1 MHKIF
6 PAIAAV
12 CAFGV
17 GAGLMAAPAEAKIR
31 CEGVFQVTK
40 YGLHAT
46 PYCEERR
53 IAQVARQ
60 YGYDVRDS
68 GLDKIKFCMAFGYD
82 NRLREAC
89 APYYPPRGR

>member
-6 PAIAAV
+6 PVIAAIGALGGV
-12 CAFGV
+12 AFT
-17 GAGLMAAPAEAKIR
+17 AAPAEAKIR
-31 CEGVFQVTK
+31 CQGVFQVTK

-46 PYCEERR
+46 PYCEEQR

-68 GLDKIKFCMAFGYD
+68 GLDKIKFCMAYGYD